1 MFGGL
6 VTSLQRLDDLRESCF
21 NKCEGEPCVGG
32 GGGGR
37 GGGLH
42 GCFVVPVQL
51 LRSAH
56 QDYPVLNTGCIL

>member
-32 GGGGR
+32 GGGG
-37 GGGLH
+37 GGGGGYMDALSYQYNFY
-42 GCFVVPVQL
+42 GL
-51 LRSAH
+51 LIKTI
-56 QDYPVLNTGCIL
+56 QF